1 MNRFHVHLSVA
12 DLDRSIAFY
21 TALFGQPPS
30 KREAGY
36 AKWMLEDPRLNFAIA
51 QQGREPGLDHLG
63 IQVDSSAE
71 LDTLTTALR
80 NADLSVAEQRAAEC
94 CYARSDKGWVRDPQG
109 VVWETFVTFGDST
122 VYGTNRDVPVRG
134 ACCAPAA

>member
-12 DLDRSIAFY
+12 DFDRSVAFY
-21 TALFGQPPS
+21 TALFGQPPTR
-30 KREAGY
+30 RESGY

-51 QQGREPGLDHLG
+51 QQGREPGIDHLG

-71 LDTLTTALR
+71 LDALTTALR
-80 NADLSVAEQRAAEC
+80 QAELAVAEQHAAEC

-109 VVWETFVTFGDST
+109 VVWETFVTFGEST
-122 VYGTNRDVPVRG
+122 VYGPDRDIPGRG
-134 ACCAPAA
+134 SCCAPAA